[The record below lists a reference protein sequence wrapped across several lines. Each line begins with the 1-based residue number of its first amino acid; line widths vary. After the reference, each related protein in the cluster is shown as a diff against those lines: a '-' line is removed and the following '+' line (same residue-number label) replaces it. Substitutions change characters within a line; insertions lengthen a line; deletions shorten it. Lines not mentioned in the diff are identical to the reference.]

1 RGDRAEDHSLDPA
14 LPLSPGEDHLESLP
28 EGPLDERCRHV
39 TGGEHIHVKIHFYL
53 AELGAPFLQQRL
65 EAGATLVDGA
75 ALLRLNDVDCT
86 EYRPLLGRRGH
97 TVQPTVPGDGIV
109 EGAVPVRGKVRGHAH
124 PRDREGD
131 ETAQGETGNPAGP
144 ENLVGGRTEKL
155 RMDIRAAV
163 GAEND
168 EVGFDLD
175 GPRQD
180 DLA

>member
-1 RGDRAEDHSLDPA
+1 MRRARAGAAGPVRYTLGFTSLPLRDEEDGTGSAAGKGRGDRAEDHSLDPA

-124 PRDREGD
+124 PRD
-131 ETAQGETGNPAGP
+131 
-144 ENLVGGRTEKL
+144 
-155 RMDIRAAV
+155 
-163 GAEND
+163 
-168 EVGFDLD
+168 
-175 GPRQD
+175 
-180 DLA
+180 